1 MTSNPMEEKW
11 QVRLLRPGIPGMDRL
26 PDLVGLPDLKRLP
39 FLNRP
44 MLPAEAGDG
53 LRDAMLARENHV
65 EDVNYTKV
73 VPNRYVVEVSQA
85 NYDRHYRPI
94 ESQVLK
100 QWTDRLLRELITAN
114 SRRGRKEFRLGGRLR
129 IEIRPAQ
136 ALRDNEARILSRIEP
151 DIVASQ
157 SQVEVPASA
166 RPRVPA
172 PYTPPPASR
181 PNPHEFRQGA
191 GPQRPIAPPNTNQV
205 PPGTG
210 PRQAAPQGNIRAAF
224 IELVPSGRRWSL
236 YSGVNTIGRSDA
248 SQIFLDLPL
257 IQEKRLVSGQHA
269 YIVFENGTCTLFD
282 GAPDGRPSA
291 NGTYVNLRRVPPG
304 GYRLQNGDAIV
315 LAAVDPLYP
324 RSDTP
329 GAATFYFWANRR
341 D

>member
-1 MTSNPMEEKW
+1 MASNPMEEKW
-11 QVRLLRPGIPGMDRL
+11 QVRFLRPGLPGMDRL

-73 VPNRYVVEVSQA
+73 VPNRFVVEVSQS
-85 NYDRHYRPI
+85 NYDRHFRPI

-157 SQVEVPASA
+157 SQVEVPAGA

-172 PYTPPPASR
+172 PYTPGPISK
-181 PNPHEFRQGA
+181 PNPPMQQ
-191 GPQRPIAPPNTNQV
+191 PVVQPPSTNQV

-224 IELVPSGRRWSL
+224 IELVPSGRRWSI
-236 YSGVNTIGRSDA
+236 YPGVNTIGRADSC
-248 SQIFLDLPL
+248 QVFLDLPL

-329 GAATFYFWANRR
+329 GTATFYFWANRR